1 MARRY
6 YAGLVLALAVLV
18 AVGMLMQLTISPA
31 PAQHGAMDK
40 VKVTGKV
47 TDKLLKH
54 FEGSAAKLGSVR
66 TIELRRMTM
75 APGATMQGEIVSHD
89 HADLCIVEKGSVTYT
104 IADGS
109 KLTFK
114 EGDIYIKPVGRKV
127 KLIAADR
134 DLGYQELAWT
144 IQMKTRH

>member
-6 YAGLVLALAVLV
+6 HAGFVLALAVLV

-31 PAQHGAMDK
+31 PAQHGAMGK
-40 VKVTGKV
+40 VKVMGKV

-66 TIELRRMTM
+66 AIELRRMTM
-75 APGATMQGEIVSHD
+75 ALGATMQGEIVSND

-104 IADGS
+104 MADGS
-109 KLTFK
+109 KRTFK
-114 EGDIYIKPVGRKV
+114 EGDIYIKPLGRKV
-127 KLIAADR
+127 KRVAADPN
-134 DLGYQELAWT
+134 LGYQELTWT
-144 IQMKTRH
+144 IQVKTRH

>member
-6 YAGLVLALAVLV
+6 YAGLVLALALLV

-31 PAQHGAMDK
+31 PAQHGAMGN
-40 VKVTGKV
+40 VKVSGKV

-54 FEGSAAKLGSVR
+54 FAGSAAKLNSVR

-75 APGATMQGEIVSHD
+75 APGATMQGDMVNHD

-104 IADGS
+104 MADGS
-109 KLTFK
+109 KRTFK
-114 EGDIYIKPVGRKV
+114 EGDIYVKPVGNKF
-127 KLIAADR
+127 KLVSADPS
-134 DLGYQELAWT
+134 LGYQEIVWT
-144 IQMKTRH
+144 IQVKTRH

>member
-18 AVGMLMQLTISPA
+18 AVGVLMQLTISPA

-104 IADGS
+104 IANGS

-134 DLGYQELAWT
+134 ALGYQELAWT

>member
-1 MARRY
+1 MTGRY
-6 YAGLVLALAVLV
+6 HRGFVVLAVLAGLGV
-18 AVGMLMQLTISPA
+18 LLQLTMSPA
-31 PAQHGAMDK
+31 PAQHSAMGK

-75 APGATMQGEIVSHD
+75 APGATLKGEMASHD

-104 IADGS
+104 MADGS
-109 KLTFK
+109 KRTFK
-114 EGDIYIKPVGRKV
+114 EGDIFIKPVGG
-127 KLIAADR
+127 KLKQVAADPS
-134 DLGYQELAWT
+134 LGYQELVWT
-144 IQMKTRH
+144 IQVKTRH

>member
-1 MARRY
+1 MARPY
-6 YAGLVLALAVLV
+6 YAGLVLVLAVLV

-89 HADLCIVEKGSVTYT
+89 HADLCIVEKGSVTFT
-104 IADGS
+104 MADGS
-109 KLTFK
+109 KRTFK
-114 EGDIYIKPVGRKV
+114 EGDIYIKPLGRKV
-127 KLIAADR
+127 KLVAADPN
-134 DLGYQELAWT
+134 LGYQELTWT
-144 IQMKTRH
+144 IQVKTRH

>member
-104 IADGS
+104 VADGS

-134 DLGYQELAWT
+134 ALGYQELAWT

>member
-1 MARRY
+1 MTGRY
-6 YAGLVLALAVLV
+6 HRGFVVLAVLAGLGV
-18 AVGMLMQLTISPA
+18 LLQLTMSPA
-31 PAQHGAMDK
+31 PAQHSAMGK

-75 APGATMQGEIVSHD
+75 APGATLKGEMASHD

-104 IADGS
+104 MADGS
-109 KLTFK
+109 KRTFK
-114 EGDIYIKPVGRKV
+114 EGDIFIKPVGG
-127 KLIAADR
+127 KLNQIAADPS
-134 DLGYQELAWT
+134 LGYQELVWT
-144 IQMKTRH
+144 IQVKTRH

>member
-1 MARRY
+1 MASRY

-18 AVGMLMQLTISPA
+18 AVGVMMQLTISPA
-31 PAQHGAMDK
+31 PAQHGAMGK

-75 APGATMQGEIVSHD
+75 APGATMQGEIVSND
-89 HADLCIVEKGSVTYT
+89 HADLCIVEKGSVTFT
-104 IADGS
+104 MADGS
-109 KLTFK
+109 KRTFK
-114 EGDIYIKPVGRKV
+114 EGDIFIKPVGRKV
-127 KLIAADR
+127 KLVAADPN
-134 DLGYQELAWT
+134 LGYQELAWT
-144 IQMKTRH
+144 IQVKTRH